1 VSTEGPDP
9 EVEQARTPRRG
20 ILLDLAPLRVS
31 RAFRWLYFGNIV
43 GGIGAQMTV
52 VAVGLEVYSITNS
65 TLAVALV
72 GVVALVPMIVAGLY
86 GGMLVDAFDR
96 RLVLLVSSLLAW
108 FATIGIASLSW
119 LGIEAVWALYLLTML
134 NSVAAT
140 VAGTARQAI
149 LPRLVGTK
157 LVPAASALTGIT
169 YGLMVT
175 VGPALAGVLVA
186 TAGFAWTYTV
196 DVVLFLAALAG
207 IVRLPSVTPVGERHA
222 PGLQSIRTGLTFLR
236 RAPNIRMSFLVDI
249 LAMTFGRPHALFPAV
264 GAVLLGGGAVTVGLL
279 TAAQAIGA
287 LTSSVFS
294 GRVAGVRRQGVA
306 IGWAIAGYGFSILAF
321 GLVLG
326 WVSWFGETGDTAR
339 PNLVAIVLAV
349 LCMAASGATDNVS
362 SIFRQTIL
370 MTAAPDNM
378 RGRLQGIFV
387 VVVTGG
393 PRVGDLYVGII
404 ALAGVLWLP
413 PLLGGALIVALI
425 ALMLRVQSTFRGY
438 DAQHPTP

>member
-1 VSTEGPDP
+1 MSTEGPDP
-9 EVEQARTPRRG
+9 EVEQVRTPRRG

-31 RAFRWLYFGNIV
+31 RAFRWLYFGNII

-52 VAVGLEVYSITNS
+52 VAVGLEIYAITGS

-96 RLVLLVSSLLAW
+96 RTVLLASSLLAW
-108 FATIGIASLSW
+108 GATIGIASLSW
-119 LGIEAVWALYLLTML
+119 LGLEAVWALYVLTMI

-140 VAGTARQAI
+140 VAGTARQ
-149 LPRLVGTK
+149 

-175 VGPALAGVLVA
+175 LGPALAGVLVA
-186 TAGFAWTYTV
+186 TVGFAWTYTV
-196 DVVLFLAALAG
+196 DVLLFLAALAG
-207 IVRLPSVTPVGERHA
+207 ILRLPHVAPVGERHA
-222 PGLQSIRTGLTFLR
+222 PGLQSIRTGIAFLR

-264 GAVLLGGGAVTVGLL
+264 GAVLLGGGALTVGVL
-279 TAAQAIGA
+279 TAAQAVGA
-287 LTSSVFS
+287 LVSSVFS
-294 GRVAGVRRQGVA
+294 GRVAGVRRQGAA
-306 IGWAIAGYGFSILAF
+306 IGWAIAGYGLSILGF

-326 WVSWFGETGDTAR
+326 WVSWSGETGDVAA
-339 PNLVAIVLAV
+339 PNVAAIAVAV

-362 SIFRQTIL
+362 AIFRQTIL

-393 PRVGDLYVGII
+393 PRVGDLYVGLV

-425 ALMLRVQSTFRGY
+425 ALMLRVQPTFRHY
-438 DAQHPTP
+438 DAKHPKP

>member
-1 VSTEGPDP
+1 MTSEGPDP

-31 RAFRWLYFGNIV
+31 RPFRWLYFGNII

-52 VAVGLEVYSITNS
+52 VAVGLEVYAITGS

-72 GVVALVPMIVAGLY
+72 GVVALVPMVVAGLY

-96 RLVLLVSSLLAW
+96 RVVLLASSLLAW
-108 FATIGIASLSW
+108 LATIGIALLAW
-119 LGIEAVWALYLLTML
+119 LGLEAVWALYLLTMI

-157 LVPAASALTGIT
+157 LVPAASALNGIT
-169 YGLMVT
+169 YGLMLT
-175 VGPALAGVLVA
+175 IGPALAGILVA
-186 TAGFAWTYTV
+186 AFGFAWTYTA
-196 DVVLFLAALAG
+196 DVLLFLAALAS
-207 IVRLPSVTPVGERHA
+207 ILRLPAITPIGERHA
-222 PGLQSIRTGLTFLR
+222 PGLESIRMGMAFLR

-279 TAAQAIGA
+279 TASQAVGA
-287 LTSSVFS
+287 LASSVFS
-294 GRVAGVRRQGVA
+294 GRVAGVRRQGAA
-306 IGWAIAGYGFSILAF
+306 IGWSIAGYGLSILAF

-326 WVSWFGETGDTAR
+326 WVSWFDETGDVTH

-349 LCMAASGATDNVS
+349 LFMAASGATDNVS

-378 RGRLQGIFV
+378 RGRLQGVFV

-393 PRVGDLYVGII
+393 PRVGDLYVGLIVI
-404 ALAGVLWLP
+404 AGALWLP
-413 PLLGGALIVALI
+413 PLLGGAIIIVVI
-425 ALMLRVQSTFRGY
+425 AIMLRVQSTFRHY
-438 DAQHPTP
+438 DAAHPTP

>member
-1 VSTEGPDP
+1 MSTEGPDP
-9 EVEQARTPRRG
+9 EVEQERTPHRG

-31 RAFRWLYFGNIV
+31 SAFRWLYFGNIV

-52 VAVGLEVYSITNS
+52 VAVGLEVYAITGS

-72 GVVALVPMIVAGLY
+72 GVVALVPMILAGLY

-96 RLVLLVSSLLAW
+96 RTVLLASSLLAW

-119 LGIEAVWALYLLTML
+119 LGLEAVWALYLLTML

-140 VAGTARQAI
+140 VAGAARQAI

-169 YGLMVT
+169 YGVMIT
-175 VGPALAGVLVA
+175 AGPALAGVLVA
-186 TAGFAWTYTV
+186 TVGFAWTYTV

-207 IVRLPSVTPVGERHA
+207 ILHLPAVTPIGERHA
-222 PGLQSIRTGLTFLR
+222 PGLQSIRSGLAFLR

-264 GAVLLGGGAVTVGLL
+264 GALLLGGGAVTVGLL
-279 TAAQAIGA
+279 TAAQALGT
-287 LTSSVFS
+287 LLSSVFS
-294 GRVAGVRRQGVA
+294 GRVAEVRRQGVA
-306 IGWAIAGYGFSILAF
+306 IGWAIAGYGLSILAF
-321 GLVLG
+321 GMVLG
-326 WVSWFGETGDTAR
+326 WVSWFGETGDAAN
-339 PNLVAIVLAV
+339 PNPLAILLALV
-349 LCMAASGATDNVS
+349 CMAASGATDNVS
-362 SIFRQTIL
+362 AIFRQTIL

-393 PRVGDLYVGII
+393 PRLGDLYVGLV

-413 PLLGGALIVALI
+413 PLIGGALIVALI
-425 ALMLRVQSTFRGY
+425 ALMLRVQSTFRHY
-438 DAQHPTP
+438 DSRHPMP